1 MAIFAFPSRMAWAI
15 LAVFGVAAYGALL
28 MMGVAIRIES
38 LLLPLTAISSCLA
51 ISAFYTHVRPD
62 RRLAVMAAGTA
73 FILTFGATAGPLTY
87 PAASIGLPLRDDL
100 FIAFERSIGI
110 DWPSLADALTP
121 MPTANLLW
129 AIIYMSSLPQIAVA
143 VLALGFTDRHER
155 LASYLWLLVTS
166 IVCTIVL
173 FVLAPAAGPVSS
185 FAIDADLY
193 ARIGSGGKSFLA
205 DFQALRQGR
214 LEVFDLAK
222 LEGIISFPSF
232 HTVLAILTAWALAP
246 LRWVGGLA
254 IGLNGLV
261 ILSTVPQ
268 GGHYLA
274 DIIAGSLIAFA
285 CIAAGMSAR
294 IAAVPRGL
302 PSMAG

>member
-173 FVLAPAAGPVSS
+173 FVLAPAAGRCRAS
-185 FAIDADLY
+185 
-193 ARIGSGGKSFLA
+193 R
-205 DFQALRQGR
+205 
-214 LEVFDLAK
+214 
-222 LEGIISFPSF
+222 
-232 HTVLAILTAWALAP
+232 
-246 LRWVGGLA
+246 
-254 IGLNGLV
+254 
-261 ILSTVPQ
+261 STPTFTRASDQ
-268 GGHYLA
+268 
-274 DIIAGSLIAFA
+274 AGSPSSRISKRCVRGGSRCSIWPNWKAS
-285 CIAAGMSAR
+285 SASH
-294 IAAVPRGL
+294 
-302 PSMAG
+302 PSIRCWRS